1 MQGSDLRE
9 WEPPTGTLGELTR
22 ASQRRAELVA
32 ASEPALRAEAK
43 ALAPPPSF
51 FAALTQPT
59 VSIIAEVKRSSPSKG
74 SIAPGL
80 DAVEQAR
87 AYHAGGAAAISVLT
101 EPDRFGGSLDDL
113 KAVAAAVKLPL
124 LRKDFIVHPVQL
136 WEARVHGAAAAL
148 LIVRALSPDDL
159 RLLAAVAREAG
170 LDALFEVRNSA
181 ELARALDAG
190 ARIVGVNNR
199 NLETLVI
206 DMKTA
211 PSVIPLIP
219 QHIAAI
225 AESGMA
231 TPSDALPAIAAGADA
246 LLIGSALSAST
257 SPLEGVSRFAGM
269 ATLPRGVRAESSSA
283 HT

>member
-1 MQGSDLRE
+1 MRE
-9 WEPPTGTLGELTR
+9 WGPPTGTLGELTR

-32 ASEPALRAEAK
+32 PSEPALRAEAE

-51 FAALTQPT
+51 FAALKQPT

-80 DAVEQAR
+80 DAVAQAR
-87 AYHAGGAAAISVLT
+87 SYQAGGAAAISVLT

-113 KAVAAAVKLPL
+113 KAVAAAVKLPV

-170 LDALFEVRNSA
+170 LDALFEVRNGT

-190 ARIVGVNNR
+190 ASIVGVNNR

-211 PSVIPLIP
+211 PSVIPIIP
-219 QHIAAI
+219 EHIAAI

-231 TPSDALPAIAAGADA
+231 TPSDAEPAIAAGADA
-246 LLIGSALSAST
+246 LLIGSALSALS

-269 ATLPRGVRAESSSA
+269 ATLPRGVRTESSST